1 MLKIKYTKVRY
12 EEEEG
17 EFERFVEEVSKDIE
31 DKKKKADAI
40 KENTKAIK
48 NAYKKAKL
56 TLLKNDIWQKLE
68 NTDSWGTTTEQK
80 VKNAVERNK
89 RTGSGF
95 RNIDNVVDEF
105 LSGKV
110 RAPIVVAY
118 HRENGIYKKHILIG
132 GNTRLMVA
140 RALGAAGVG
149 IIGQPVVV
157 LVKLPDW

>member
-1 MLKIKYTKVRY
+1 MKKIKYIKVRY
-12 EEEEG
+12 EKEKG
-17 EFERFVEEVSKDIE
+17 EFERYVESVSKG
-31 DKKKKADAI
+31 I
-40 KENTKAIK
+40 KEKKLKAALIKQNIEAIK

-56 TLLKNDIWQKLE
+56 TPLTNDIWQNLE

-80 VKNAVERNK
+80 VKNAIARNK
-89 RTGSGF
+89 KTGSGF

-118 HRENGIYKKHILIG
+118 NRENGIYKKHILIG

-140 RALGAAGVG
+140 RALGAEGVG

-157 LVKLPDW
+157 LVELPDW

>member
-12 EEEEG
+12 EEEEE
-17 EFERFVEEVSKDIE
+17 EFERYVESVSKGIE
-31 DKKKKADAI
+31 EKKLKAALI
-40 KENTKAIK
+40 EQNTEAIK

-56 TLLKNDIWQKLE
+56 TLLKNGIWQKLE

-89 RTGSGF
+89 ETGSGF

-118 HRENGIYKKHILIG
+118 RRENGIYKKHILIG

-140 RALGAAGVG
+140 RALGDAGVG